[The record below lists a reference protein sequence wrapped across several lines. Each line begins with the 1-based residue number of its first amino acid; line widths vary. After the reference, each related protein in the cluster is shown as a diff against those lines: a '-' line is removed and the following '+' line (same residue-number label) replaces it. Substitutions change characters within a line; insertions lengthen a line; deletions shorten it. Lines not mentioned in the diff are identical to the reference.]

1 MRVHTLNLRD
11 KLKATITRL
20 SLYSGII
27 SARKQLMSKAAKLQV
42 REEGGGGETRIAVL
56 FSHTVL

>member
-11 KLKATITRL
+11 KLKATITRI
-20 SLYSGII
+20 SLYSGTI

-42 REEGGGGETRIAVL
+42 REEGGETRIAVL